1 MKQISNVR
9 PAKRLKYFVKKI
21 PAGLVILGYVE
32 SYKILLLEISSKSS
46 LLLPV
51 TLKEELKVIAEK
63 DIEEIMKKK
72 TSSSTEWIWAT
83 FKSNFHSQVKIWRS

>member
-1 MKQISNVR
+1 M
-9 PAKRLKYFVKKI
+9 
-21 PAGLVILGYVE
+21 ILGYVE

-46 LLLPV
+46 PLLPV